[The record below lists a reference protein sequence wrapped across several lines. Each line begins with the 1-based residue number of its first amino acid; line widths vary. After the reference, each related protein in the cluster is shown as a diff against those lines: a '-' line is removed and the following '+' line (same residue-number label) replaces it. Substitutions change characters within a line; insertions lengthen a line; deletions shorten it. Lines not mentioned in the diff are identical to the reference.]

1 MILTSASQL
10 GVPFKTAAAPAPS
23 QPSISSTNLLLW
35 WDPGNPSGYVA
46 GSPNK
51 LVNLAPTGTAY
62 DGSQTT
68 YVAGAGSAA
77 ELNASGRYITFTKG
91 SSGGALIFKTPS
103 ITTGFIPANQ
113 AFTWITWVYANSALP
128 STALSVL
135 SLTNFS
141 GPPFLVRFALGS
153 ATKTYQ
159 SNSTGASNFTG
170 NFSANTWYMLAMT
183 VASAGG
189 SSSTNVTRNAYIN
202 GAFDST
208 SSNNVTNSSVSRA
221 ISVGHLTGNNS
232 NVFRQGMSAVYTAA
246 LSAEDIQTIYNT
258 YSPYYV

>member
-10 GVPFKTAAAPAPS
+10 GVPFTISSAPAE
-23 QPSISSTNLLLW
+23 PSISSTNLLLW

-51 LVNLAPTGTAY
+51 LVNLAPTGTTY
-62 DGSQTT
+62 DASQTT
-68 YVAGAGSAA
+68 FVAGAGSSAV
-77 ELNASGRYITFTKG
+77 LNTSGRYITFTKG

-103 ITTGFIPANQ
+103 ITSGFIPANQ
-113 AFTWITWVYANSALP
+113 AFTWISWFYGNTSLP
-128 STALSVL
+128 STALSIL
-135 SLTNFS
+135 ALTNFS
-141 GPPFLVRFALGS
+141 GPPFYVRFAIGS
-153 ATKTYQ
+153 GTKTYQ
-159 SNSTGASNFTG
+159 SNSTGAASFTG

-189 SSSTNVTRNAYIN
+189 GSGNVTRNVYIN

-208 SSNNVTNSSVSRA
+208 SSNTVSTVSTTRT
-221 ISVGHLTGNNS
+221 ISVGHITGNNS

-246 LSAEDIQTIYNT
+246 LSAGEIQTIYNT
-258 YSPYYV
+258 YSPFYV